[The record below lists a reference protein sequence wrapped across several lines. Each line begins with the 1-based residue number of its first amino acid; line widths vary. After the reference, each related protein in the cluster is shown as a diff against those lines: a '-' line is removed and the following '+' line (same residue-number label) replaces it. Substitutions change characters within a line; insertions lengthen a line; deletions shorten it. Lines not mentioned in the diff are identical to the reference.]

1 MHLLLRE
8 GCHVFWVCLL
18 GIGSTLKQIVIY
30 TENAGGDVVVARRAP
45 QNFARQ
51 YSAFPD
57 WQNPHKLLR
66 FMQYSA
72 AMYGFKMFI
81 YEQENPW
88 KR

>member
-1 MHLLLRE
+1 MFFGLLINYRDRN
-8 GCHVFWVCLL
+8 
-18 GIGSTLKQIVIY
+18 LKQIVIY